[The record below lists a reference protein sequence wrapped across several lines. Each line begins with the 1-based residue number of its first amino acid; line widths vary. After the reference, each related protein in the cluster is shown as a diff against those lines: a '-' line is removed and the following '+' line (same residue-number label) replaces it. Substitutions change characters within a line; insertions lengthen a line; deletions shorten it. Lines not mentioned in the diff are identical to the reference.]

1 LQVERKQ
8 KNPQDNM
15 QTILNFLKLNYK
27 TIGKIA
33 FGIFILYYLI
43 FFLTPRVQM
52 SLGEKTKIDSLNKM
66 MKELIKEQ
74 NKLDSTIILY
84 NKEINDLDKN
94 ISSIK
99 GQKTIIKEIY
109 HDEINRVVNYNDA
122 QLDSFFTNR
131 YK

>member
-1 LQVERKQ
+1 
-8 KNPQDNM
+8 
-15 QTILNFLKLNYK
+15 
-27 TIGKIA
+27 
-33 FGIFILYYLI
+33 
-43 FFLTPRVQM
+43 M

-131 YK
+131 YGHNYSY